1 MLLFFDFFVN
11 FADKKCVISKNLLYL
26 HYHYIGN
33 QLWQFAIR
41 LHIVMRFD
49 MMKIYE

>member
-1 MLLFFDFFVN
+1 MVLFFDFFVF

-33 QLWQFAIR
+33 EWWQFAIGWHTQ
-41 LHIVMRFD
+41 LLFD
-49 MMKIYE
+49 

>member
-1 MLLFFDFFVN
+1 MMLFFDFFVI

-33 QLWQFAIR
+33 EWWQFAIGWR
-41 LHIVMRFD
+41 ALLLFD
-49 MMKIYE
+49 EVLIRE